1 MVVPSNPAR
10 YKKTAAPSTIVVSER
25 ERERANYKKKT
36 TLTKKRRW

>member
-25 ERERANYKKKT
+25 EGEREPTIKKNHAN
-36 TLTKKRRW
+36 